1 MEMRALVRK
10 IKLVDSKLTEMYGE
24 KKQSKF
30 SDPTEELIFTVLSQN
45 TNDLN
50 RDRAFDSL
58 TSRFGSWREIS
69 AARTSSVASA
79 IRVGGLA
86 NIKARR
92 IKKIL
97 RQIGERS
104 EDHSISFIKKMADN
118 EAWEYL
124 MSFDGVGP
132 KTASCVMMFSL
143 GRDFMPVDTHVHR
156 VSRRLGIIPE
166 NMNAE
171 KAHDRYREMNLPV
184 SLYRLHLNMIQHG
197 RTLCRPGK
205 PKCAKCGLKNQCD
218 YFAGKIND

>member
-1 MEMRALVRK
+1 METRALRR
-10 IKLVDSKLTEMYGE
+10 KLVLVDGRLKKMYGD
-24 KKQSKF
+24 KRQTKF
-30 SDPTEELIFTVLSQN
+30 SDPTEELILTILSQN

-50 RDRAFDSL
+50 RDRAYASL
-58 TSRFGSWREIS
+58 ISRFGSWREIS
-69 AARTSSVASA
+69 GARITSIAGA
-79 IRVGGLA
+79 IKVGGLA

-104 EDHSISFIKKMADN
+104 EDYSISFIKKMSDN

-143 GRDFMPVDTHVHR
+143 GRNFMPVDTHVHR
-156 VSRRLGIIPE
+156 VSRRLGLIPE

-171 KAHDRYREMNLPV
+171 KAHDWYREMNPPV
-184 SLYRLHLNMIQHG
+184 NPYRLHLNLIQHG
-197 RTLCRPGK
+197 RTLCRAGK
-205 PKCAKCGLKNQCD
+205 PKCGECGLKDRCG
-218 YFAGKIND
+218 YFAGKKND